1 MFTILKRPEKCFQC
15 LQIWERHE
23 NVLQFK
29 LGECLK
35 TGRNTKDKCKIPD
48 SAPVETLLKLTGPDV
63 PCPFSGSFNFT
74 YKKDGKECS
83 RVNSEVVSCMSEA
96 TSLLK
101 FEVCPDDV
109 KQESGDTVFY
119 NTIIGLE
126 GDSQEM
132 LTCKAT
138 WESDLNSRETYMMG
152 TLDYRYKRSNEER
165 VRCFLVQETRR
176 GIQVAQSSD
185 GTCYNNLQSSQ
196 SGHRT
201 LRLSSSRGKET
212 RQEETSCH
220 FPRWARDMGPLLSF
234 SFSSKYEFSADGTIL
249 SLGNYST
256 VSNRSHE
263 MSRTNCVKMIEEEEG
278 HYVKM
283 VTRVRA
289 KCDQMFKCMRIFKRT
304 ENILELQ
311 EGSPTNYQA
320 AACSPQ
326 NFDEKLMIYTTLFKE
341 NLQAQPCPIN
351 GVHNVSFLDLDGQ
364 AEVCAKNGFTNINIK
379 CKEQHLMEFYKNCPS
394 PDPAKNNRLE
404 VSSRFE
410 YHCLGGWS
418 ERRRLFE
425 LPSQDNY
432 YLSNNYFPQHGVY
445 TTDQEHTNNSPNIT
459 LGYVVAMRALNK
471 PDGTEERKRIC
482 FIYMKLEEPD
492 QWGTT
497 YSWTVDKTACLR
509 NIRSVSKAM
518 YSLKQTTLGRG
529 LELDNDSTRQYW
541 RLVAVCG
548 AWPAGASCWRWG
560 WWRYSCDQHAFNER
574 LLVSK
579 C

>member
-1 MFTILKRPEKCFQC
+1 MIFTILKRPEKCFQC
-15 LQIWERHE
+15 LEVWERHE
-23 NVLQFK
+23 NVIQFK
-29 LGECLK
+29 VGDCHK
-35 TGRNTKDKCKIPD
+35 AGRHNKEPCKVPD
-48 SAPVETLLKLTGPDV
+48 SAPVETLLKLDGPDV

-74 YKKDGKECS
+74 YKKEGKECS

-96 TSLLK
+96 TSLFK
-101 FEVCPDDV
+101 FEVCPEDV
-109 KQESGDTVFY
+109 KKESGDTVFY

-138 WESDLNSRETYMMG
+138 WENDLNSREIYMMG

-165 VRCFLVQETRR
+165 VRCFLVQETKR

-185 GTCYNNLQSSQ
+185 GTCYNDLQSSQ

-201 LRLSSSRGKET
+201 LRLTSNQKKEARNQKSS
-212 RQEETSCH
+212 CL
-220 FPRWARDMGPLLSF
+220 FPYWARDMGPLLSF
-234 SFSSKYEFSADGTIL
+234 SFSSKYEFSSDGAIL

-256 VSNRSHE
+256 VSNRSYE
-263 MSRTNCVKMIEEEEG
+263 LSRTNCIKLVEEEEG
-278 HYVKM
+278 SYVKM

-289 KCDQMFKCMRIFKRT
+289 KCEQMFKCMRIFKRT

-341 NLQAQPCPIN
+341 NLEPQPCPIN

-364 AEVCAKNGFTNINIK
+364 AEVCSKNGFTNIDIK
-379 CKEQHLMEFYKNCPS
+379 CKERHLMEFYKNCPS
-394 PDPAKNNRLE
+394 PDPAQHGRLE
-404 VSSRFE
+404 VTSRFE

-418 ERRRLFE
+418 QRRLLSS
-425 LPSQDNY
+425 LPSPDRHF
-432 YLSNNYFPQHGVY
+432 LSNNYFSSHGLY
-445 TTDQEHTNNSPNIT
+445 TTDLRPPPQDKNMTV
-459 LGYVVAMRALNK
+459 GYVVAMRALHK

-482 FIYMKLEEPD
+482 FIYMKLDEED
-492 QWGTT
+492 QWGST

-509 NIRSVSKAM
+509 NIR
-518 YSLKQTTLGRG
+518 
-529 LELDNDSTRQYW
+529 
-541 RLVAVCG
+541 
-548 AWPAGASCWRWG
+548 
-560 WWRYSCDQHAFNER
+560 
-574 LLVSK
+574 
-579 C
+579 